1 MRKFLG
7 ACVAGVASLLIASA
21 ASAITLLETDLD
33 DCDNLN
39 FCDLTGLT
47 LQANGANVLDGKSY
61 AGQFGLGVLSD
72 LDDTPGEIN
81 FGESI
86 EAVFDFNAILNSFR
100 VVFFYNGDEFGD
112 NNEVGNIQVTF
123 ADMSVLNYTIN
134 AVGENMATISS
145 GLGSVVNCGA
155 TTAAGSGCFDFIGSF
170 GDALISSIV
179 FSAPDLPT
187 ASNNSDYSLARFEF
201 TAIPAPGAFLL
212 LLTGI
217 GGLSFASRGR
227 KQAVARL

>member
-7 ACVAGVASLLIASA
+7 ACAAGLMGLFLASTASA
-21 ASAITLLETDLD
+21 VTLLEADLD

-39 FCDLTGLT
+39 LCDLNGLT

-72 LDDTPGEIN
+72 LDPTVGEIN

-86 EAVFDFNAILNSFR
+86 SAVFDFNAILSSFR
-100 VVFFYNGDEFGD
+100 IVFFYNGDEFGD
-112 NNEVGNIQVTF
+112 VNEVGNLQVTF
-123 ADMSVLNYTIN
+123 ADASVVDYTIN
-134 AVGENMATISS
+134 ATAEDTATISS

-155 TTAAGSGCFDFIGSF
+155 TVLFGAGCFDFIGSF

-187 ASNNSDYSLARFEF
+187 DTNNSDYALARFEF
-201 TAIPAPGAFLL
+201 TAIPAPGALLL

-217 GGLSFASRGR
+217 GGLTFASRNR
-227 KQAVARL
+227 KPATL